1 MFHNRNGQTL
11 IDLYN
16 DAGLEKPDHLDDLAS
31 LIHQHYPHPKW
42 TIKVVKVIKPAEMP
56 LGAVIGNYAVVD
68 GQTTINHIVINDVKA
83 FSIAEEHGIEE
94 DDEIIGNG
102 EIRKNYRKC

>member
-102 EIRKNYRKC
+102 EIRKNYLKC